1 MSPELKNR
9 FVGMKIKPVRL
20 RTFVLSLLALVVSV
34 NCARAEI
41 PAYVWLE
48 GENPTKTNYRQAA
61 EGVGNPQFLSGTN
74 WLKISIDADK
84 MEKAAPV
91 DGVLLDYQFETKASG
106 EHEIWVRIGYEA
118 VRSAFEWRV
127 DQGEWAGVTPDQLT
141 TDLMELSFW
150 TEVAWVKIGN
160 LPITAGSHT
169 LSFRLPKARDKQG
182 KPQKILFALDCVCLS
197 AGEFFPYQAFK
208 PGEDHQSD
216 NDRAAAKHV
225 FELVASKD
233 QSSRSLIRL
242 NGAWEVCRFDEQLPG
257 PVAAPITNFPTQPRW
272 TAIQVPGDKN
282 ERADLVFAHRLWYRT
297 RITIPESLKERSFFL
312 VFPANSLNTTI
323 YVNGQFCG
331 FEKSPFARFQVDVT
345 KAAKPGTNEVWV
357 GIKDAWYGYKA
368 DDADPL
374 VLRKRWNL
382 PLKYLSDGFQELVY
396 PVWNQKLMGIIGT
409 PEFIAAG
416 PAYAAD
422 VFCKPSVANK
432 KLGVEIE
439 LKNNQATT
447 KQVVLTVEAV
457 NDKTSEVEKKWT
469 LPVVDVSKGDAKIVT
484 DLDWESPKLWW
495 PDEPN
500 CYRLRTT
507 VAIDSKPVDIQET
520 LFGFREWSRDGI
532 RLKLNGINWQ
542 GFADGL
548 PGDTPERF
556 LAAHK
561 DPRYNSG
568 FARMWTHVYKWL
580 GVEPDEALT
589 FMDRG
594 GQLIRRSSC
603 LDGEAIGYMPGL
615 LPELGTNWID
625 QLTTWIKGERNHP
638 SIMIWSVENE
648 INFITARNMGALD
661 KWEPTLTRA
670 WEAVQKVDP
679 TRPIMIDGGGATRAQ
694 TLPIHGDHYTTK
706 PFWNYPQLAYEA
718 NENQNPWTWDQKRPK
733 FIGEELFAA
742 GINPAYAYFGG
753 EQVFLGKSGNRPA
766 VGKAMQVISQGYRWF
781 GVAACDFCQ
790 MTTDS
795 DGSQYNE
802 WAPRVVLVRQWDY
815 TFPSGKTCKRS
826 VGIFNNTRF
835 PDPLT
840 FTWKLS
846 LNNKEV
852 ASSSTT
858 HHVGPGENEK
868 FEVELPI
875 PATQQRMEGQW
886 VLTLAAKGAEVF
898 RAVKEISVL
907 PADKDLETPAILS
920 RLNEGDLYVYDPK
933 GSSAAFLGRHHVK
946 FTPMDRLVAP
956 SEPGKLWLLG
966 ENALGAADASST
978 VFAAYAASGGRVILL
993 EQENPLRFG
1002 GLNPAEVE
1010 FQMNVGRTAFIEDV
1024 SHPLLRGLKDKDFF
1038 TWEPGEVVYR
1048 NAYLKPQRGARSL
1061 VQCNES
1067 LLNSALLTIPVNDG
1081 MVILCQLVVGQ
1092 KLETNPTAQTL
1103 MLNALNY
1110 GAEYRLEFQKTTA
1123 AVEPALGKILDAINL
1138 QYTLTANPLDALG
1151 QGKIAVISATPA
1163 NLRVLAENE
1172 AKVKTFNESGG
1183 WLVLHG
1189 LTPDG
1194 LADYN
1199 KVVGFDHMIRPFR
1212 RERVAIAVPRSKL
1225 MAGVTLSDVA
1235 LYSSERIF
1243 SFQEGNFVASDTFQ
1257 YVVDG
1262 DEVAP
1267 FGKWDSEAWYNF
1279 VNGMTSADGWK
1290 YIQNHPATANTYKLT
1305 LPKPQELV
1313 AWTWDGNV
1321 LYNPT
1326 RRVELVFDGDEAS
1339 KLSFNVPADG
1349 EPATFDIKPPRT
1361 ATRIAIRHAEFD
1373 DVPTKRANGAPL
1385 IGCDNISF
1393 FAKRPDQ
1400 FSKRVK
1406 LMINSGGLVE
1416 YPREQGGIVLANL
1429 WFKDTEEVSINAGK
1443 KRGVLASIL
1452 RNLGAPFG
1460 GGKTIIAGARLTYA
1474 PIDISKHATQY
1485 RTDRGWFGDAAFT
1498 LKDLPAGVQQMAG
1511 VTYDIYEF
1519 RTSPVPTCIML
1530 AGQNLPNQLPKEV
1543 KGIAV
1548 NKKADALFFLQ
1559 TGRIDQRHNE
1569 NEKKNGRKDEIIRYV
1584 VHYADGA
1591 EEIVPVYSEFD
1602 VDDYKAKS
1610 VQALP
1615 GAQVAW
1621 TQPYQGTE
1629 FHAVVY
1635 SKQWNNPRPG
1645 VEIKSLDVMPGESKS
1660 GSVALLAVTVAMAQ

>member
-1 MSPELKNR
+1 MKLKT
-9 FVGMKIKPVRL
+9 VLLWKCVLRL
-20 RTFVLSLLALVVSV
+20 AAFVVSA
-34 NCARAEI
+34 NCARAET
-41 PAYVWLE
+41 PGYVWLE
-48 GENPTKTNYRQAA
+48 GENPSRANYRQAA
-61 EGVGNPQFLSGTN
+61 DGVGNPQFLSGTN
-74 WLKISIDADK
+74 WLKVSIDADK
-84 MEKAAPV
+84 IEKEVPA
-91 DGVLLDYQFETKASG
+91 DGVLLDYQFETEAG
-106 EHEIWVRIGYEA
+106 GDHEIWARIGYEA
-118 VRSAFEWRV
+118 VRSSFEWRV
-127 DQGEWAGVTPDQLT
+127 DQGEWSAATPDQLT

-150 TEVAWVKIGN
+150 TEVAWLKLGKQSIS
-160 LPITAGSHT
+160 AGAHT
-169 LSFRLPKARDKQG
+169 LSFRLPKALDKQG
-182 KPQKILFALDCVCLS
+182 KSQKILFALDCVCLS
-197 AGEFFPYQAFK
+197 AGEFFPCKAVR
-208 PGEDHQSD
+208 PGEDHQND
-216 NDRAAAKHV
+216 NDRAAAKHI
-225 FELVASKD
+225 FEMPEAKD
-233 QSSRSLIRL
+233 LSSRMSIRL
-242 NGAWEVCRFDEQLPG
+242 NGTWEVCRYDEQLPG
-257 PVAAPITNFPTQPRW
+257 PVAEPITTFPAQPRW

-297 RITIPESLKERSFFL
+297 RINIPESLKERSFFL

-331 FEKSPFARFQVDVT
+331 FEKSPFARFQVDIS
-345 KAAKPGTNEVWV
+345 KAAKPGINEVWV
-357 GIKDAWYGYKA
+357 GIKDAWYGYQA
-368 DDADPL
+368 DPADPL
-374 VLRKRWNL
+374 KLRKRWNL

-409 PEFIAAG
+409 PEFVAAG

-422 VFCKPSVANK
+422 VFCKPSVARK

-439 LKNNQATT
+439 LKSNQATT
-447 KQVVLTVEAV
+447 KQAVLTVEAV

-469 LPVVDVSKGDAKIVT
+469 LPVVDVTSGEAKIVT
-484 DLDWESPKLWW
+484 DLDWENPKLWW
-495 PDEPN
+495 PDDPN

-507 VAIDSKPVDIQET
+507 VTIDSKPVDIQET

-532 RLKLNGINWQ
+532 HLKLNGINWQ

-548 PGDTPERF
+548 PGDTPAKF

-561 DPRYNSG
+561 DPHYNSG

-625 QLTTWIKGERNHP
+625 QITAWIKGERNHP

-661 KWEPTLTRA
+661 KWEPTLSRA
-670 WEAVQKVDP
+670 WDAVQKVDP

-802 WAPRVVLVRQWDY
+802 WAPRAVLVRQWDY
-815 TFPSGKTCKRS
+815 TFASGKTAKRT

-840 FTWKLS
+840 FNWKLS

-852 ASSSTT
+852 ASNSTT
-858 HHVGPGENEK
+858 HNVAPGENEK
-868 FEVELPI
+868 FDVELAI
-875 PATQQRMEGQW
+875 PSTKERLEGQW
-886 VLTLAAKGAEVF
+886 VLTLSAKGTEIF
-898 RAVKEISVL
+898 RAVKEVSVL
-907 PADKDLETPAILS
+907 PAGKDLETPTTLL
-920 RLNEGDLYVYDPK
+920 RLKAGDLYVYDPK
-933 GSSAAFLGRHHVK
+933 GGAAAFLKAHQVA
-946 FTPMDRLVAP
+946 FTPLDKLVAP
-956 SEPGKLWLLG
+956 PEPGKLWLLG
-966 ENALGAADASST
+966 EDALGAADTSST
-978 VFAAYAASGGRVILL
+978 AFAAYAAGGGRVILL
-993 EQENPLRFG
+993 KQEKPLRYG
-1002 GLNPAEVE
+1002 GLNPAEAD
-1010 FQMNVGRTAFIEDV
+1010 FQMNVGRTAFIEDI
-1024 SHPLLRGLKDKDFF
+1024 SHPLLRGLKDKDLF

-1081 MVILCQLVVGQ
+1081 MITLCQLVVGQ
-1092 KLETNPTAQTL
+1092 KVETNPTAQTL
-1103 MLNALNY
+1103 MLNVLNY
-1110 GAEYRLEFQKTTA
+1110 SAEYRLEFQKTTA
-1123 AVEPALGKILDAINL
+1123 AVEPALGKILDTINL
-1138 QYTLTANPLDALG
+1138 QYTSAGNPLDALG
-1151 QGKIAVISATPA
+1151 QGKIAIISATPA
-1163 NLRVLAENE
+1163 NLKVLAENE
-1172 AKVKTFNESGG
+1172 SRVKSFNESGG

-1189 LTPDG
+1189 LTPEG

-1199 KVVGFDHMIRPFR
+1199 RIVGFAHMIRPFR
-1212 RERVAIAVPRSKL
+1212 RERVAITVPRSKL

-1290 YIQNHPATANTYKLT
+1290 YIQNHPATANTYNLT

-1326 RRVELVFDGDEAS
+1326 RRVELVFDGDEAG
-1339 KLSFNVPADG
+1339 KLSFNVPPDG

-1361 ATRIAIRHAEFD
+1361 ATRIAIRHAEYD
-1373 DVPTKRANGAPL
+1373 DVPTKRANGIPL

-1400 FSKRVK
+1400 FTKQVK
-1406 LMINSGGLVE
+1406 LMLNSGGLVE
-1416 YPREQGGIVLANL
+1416 YPRGNGGIVLANM
-1429 WFKDTEEVSINAGK
+1429 WFKDTEKVPINAAK
-1443 KRGVLASIL
+1443 KRSVMASIL

-1460 GGKTIIAGARLTYA
+1460 GGKTIIAGARLAYA
-1474 PIDISKHATQY
+1474 PIDLSKHATQY
-1485 RTDRGWFGDAAFT
+1485 RTERGWFGDAAFT
-1498 LKDLPAGVQQMAG
+1498 LKDLPTGEQKMAG

-1530 AGQNLPNQLPKEV
+1530 AGPNLPNQLPKEV

-1548 NKKADALFFLQ
+1548 GRKADALFFLH
-1559 TGRIDQRHNE
+1559 TARINQRRSE
-1569 NEKKNGRKDEIIRYV
+1569 QEKKQGKKDEIVRYV
-1584 VHYADGA
+1584 VHYADGTD
-1591 EEIVPVYSEFD
+1591 EIVAVYSESD
-1602 VDDYKAKS
+1602 VEDYKTKS

-1629 FHAVVY
+1629 FQAVVY
-1635 SKQWNNPRPG
+1635 SKQWNNPRPD
-1645 VEIKSLDVMPGESKS
+1645 VEIQSLDVMPGESSS
-1660 GSVALLAVTVAMAQ
+1660 GTVALLAVTAATAQ